1 MWRWY
6 PGGRPDPPDGRN
18 SDRDPKSDSR
28 EKDFTKK
35 ISVLY
40 PPIPFTKIEHWSVL
54 VKGMGPMG
62 GHEGDPT
69 ENGCF
74 SEGKRAAAE
83 CFLVN
88 VFIRRFSNR
97 KRAHAR
103 IPPGRDAISSTQR
116 MSARPG
122 SDFIYT
128 KSVRAARI

>member
-18 SDRDPKSDSR
+18 SDRDP
-28 EKDFTKK
+28 EKNPQKNPQKNT
-35 ISVLY
+35 

-83 CFLVN
+83 CFS
-88 VFIRRFSNR
+88 FHYG
-97 KRAHAR
+97 KRVH
-103 IPPGRDAISSTQR
+103 SSI
-116 MSARPG
+116 
-122 SDFIYT
+122 F
-128 KSVRAARI
+128 K

>member
-1 MWRWY
+1 MGAC
-6 PGGRPDPPDGRN
+6 GGGTPAAGRI
-18 SDRDPKSDSR
+18 RR
-28 EKDFTKK
+28 MAGILIGIRKK
-35 ISVLY
+35 ILAKIFSVLY

-116 MSARPG
+116 ILRGRAMGAILR
-122 SDFIYT
+122 
-128 KSVRAARI
+128 KS